1 MTSRPEE
8 YAAVNADAE
17 RTASDCA
24 TPIARRA
31 IVLLLAAMICSFS
44 PAQAADGD
52 PDPHFGNVLPGRSR
66 VQFGSSASRQI
77 AYAAATQPDGKLL
90 LAGTVVLPQGVAI
103 GVARLTDNGQL
114 DAGFAGTGSRSIS
127 LPNTTLQGSGIAV
140 QADGKMVI
148 AATITVSNGNPD
160 FLILRLNADGST
172 DTTFNGTGMHVIAF
186 DLGGINADYA
196 STIAIQPDGKI
207 VVGGEAYRPGALPN
221 PPARMSFVRLNSDGS
236 LDPSFGFGGKSV
248 FDGFDNGSMGAATA
262 IVSRVLVQ
270 PDGKIVAIGT
280 AYWQASN
287 GAYFAAMRMNPDGSP
302 DLSFGAAG
310 GFTAFGFG
318 TSTYQWAYGAAL
330 EADGKVILVGSVAGD
345 YAVVRLDANG
355 SIDTPFGSGGV
366 QIIAFD
372 YGGSLGDAATDVVVQ
387 SDGRIVIGGRSD
399 TDASTSANAGD
410 MSAARLLA
418 DGALDTSFGSGGKLH
433 IGFDL
438 GNNGYDFANALV
450 LQAGKPVLVGGAEV
464 DPTPG
469 DPETEPFVFAA
480 ARLDNDLIF
489 SGHFDP

>member
-1 MTSRPEE
+1 MTSEQKDI
-8 YAAVNADAE
+8 AAMNADAE
-17 RTASDCA
+17 RMVSDCA
-24 TPIARRA
+24 NPNARR
-31 IVLLLAAMICSFS
+31 VGLFLLAAMTCFFS
-44 PAQAADGD
+44 QAQGADGD
-52 PDPHFGNVLPGRSR
+52 PDQHFGNVLPGRSR

-90 LAGTVVLPQGVAI
+90 LAGAVVLPEGVAI

-114 DAGFAGTGSRSIS
+114 DASFAGTGSRSIS
-127 LPNTTLQGSGIAV
+127 LPNTTLQGNGIAV
-140 QADGKMVI
+140 QTDGKIVI

-172 DTTFNGTGMHVIAF
+172 DTTFNGTGMHAIAF
-186 DLGGINADYA
+186 DLGGINADFA

-221 PPARMSFVRLNSDGS
+221 PPARMSFARLNRDGS

-280 AYWQASN
+280 AFWQAGN
-287 GAYFAAMRMNPDGSP
+287 EAYYAAMRMNSDGSP
-302 DLSFGAAG
+302 DASFGAAG
-310 GFTAFGFG
+310 GFVAFGIG
-318 TSTYQWAYGAAL
+318 TSTYQWANGAAL
-330 EADGKVILVGSVAGD
+330 QTDGKVILVGSALGD
-345 YAVVRLDANG
+345 YAIVRLNANG
-355 SIDTPFGSGGV
+355 SIDTAFGGGGA
-366 QIIAFD
+366 QIVGFD
-372 YGGSLGDAATDVVVQ
+372 YGGNLDDTATDVVVQ

-399 TDASTSANAGD
+399 IDSRTSANAGD
-410 MSAARLLA
+410 MSATRLLPN
-418 DGALDTSFGSGGKLH
+418 GALDTSFGSGGKLH

-438 GNNGYDFANALV
+438 GNNGFDFANAMV

-464 DPTPG
+464 DPSPG
-469 DPETEPFVFAA
+469 DSEPFVFAA

-489 SGHFDP
+489 SDHFDP